1 MAAIML
7 IIIGVLTRLIPHSAN
22 FSPLVG
28 IALFSGVYLNKKHA
42 YLIPLAIYVLSDII
56 IGLHSTIL
64 FTWGSILLIYYLGSK
79 LRNHKTVGNI
89 GLYTIVSS
97 ILFFVV
103 TNFGVWLLGWYGYS
117 LEGFIR
123 CFMLAIPFFR
133 TSLLANFIYVGLLF
147 GTYEYFLRKF
157 KLAKES
163 IAF

>member
-1 MAAIML
+1 MVAIVL
-7 IIIGVLTRLIPHSAN
+7 ITIGVLTRLIPHDAN

-56 IGLHSTIL
+56 IGLHSAIF

-79 LRNHKTVGNI
+79 LKRHKTIENI
-89 GLYTIVSS
+89 GLYTLISS
-97 ILFFVV
+97 ILFFII
-103 TNFGVWLLGWYGYS
+103 TNLGVWLLGWYTYT
-117 LEGFIR
+117 LEGLIKCFI
-123 CFMLAIPFFR
+123 LAIPFFR

-147 GTYEYFLRKF
+147 STYEYFLRRF
-157 KLAKES
+157 KLPKES